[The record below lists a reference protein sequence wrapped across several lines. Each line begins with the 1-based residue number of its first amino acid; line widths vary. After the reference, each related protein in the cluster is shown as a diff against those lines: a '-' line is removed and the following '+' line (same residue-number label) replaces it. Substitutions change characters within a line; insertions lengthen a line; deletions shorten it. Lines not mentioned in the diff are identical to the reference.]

1 MWISLEALLF
11 MSAVGSFLV
20 HTTIPKLRQ
29 MFIKAGIFGIDLNK
43 RRPEPPDEPEKIPEA
58 TGVITGCVFLMV
70 TILLIPMTFSRYLVS
85 GNSSIDKSE
94 FPHSEFVMVLSALL
108 SISCML
114 LLGFADDVLDLRWRH
129 KLLLPTM
136 ASLPLLMVYYVT
148 YDRTDIVVPV
158 ILRPLLGTNVDL
170 SLLYYVYM
178 GMLAVFCTNAINIL
192 AGINGLEVG
201 QSVVIALSVVAF
213 NLGEMDGPLGHYH
226 RFSLYFLLPYLG
238 TTLPLLHHNWYP
250 SSVFAGDTFCYFS
263 GMTLAVVAILGHFSK
278 TLLLFFIPQVLN
290 FLYSVPQ
297 LFHLI
302 PCPRHRLPKYDP
314 ATDKVGMSMSVFKES
329 DLRWPGGFLLCAA
342 SSLRLVH
349 LRRFERDGERWMECN
364 NLTIINLCLKMIG
377 PMHERSLTIALLS
390 LQVACSIL
398 AFVIRYPLA
407 LFFYGEIVA

>member
-1 MWISLEALLF
+1 MWISLDTLLG
-11 MSAVGSFLV
+11 MSALGCFLV
-20 HTTIPKLRQ
+20 HSTIPKLRQ
-29 MFIKAGIFGIDLNK
+29 MFIKAHIFGIDLNK
-43 RRPEPPDEPEKIPEA
+43 RRPEPPDEPEKVPEA

-85 GNSSIDKSE
+85 GNSTVDKSD

-170 SLLYYVYM
+170 SILYYVYM

-238 TTLPLLHHNWYP
+238 TTLPLLYHNWYP

-278 TLLLFFIPQVLN
+278 TLLLFFIPQVAN
-290 FLYSVPQ
+290 FVYSVPQ
-297 LFHLI
+297 LFHLV

-314 ATDKVGMSMSVFKES
+314 ATDTVGMSMSVFKES
-329 DLRWPGGFLLCAA
+329 DLRWPGGLFLGAA
-342 SSLRLVH
+342 SSLGLAH
-349 LRRFERDGERWMECN
+349 LRRFERDGERWAECN
-364 NLTIINLCLKMIG
+364 NLTVINLALKMLG
-377 PMHERSLTIALLS
+377 PMHERSLTVLLLI
-390 LQVACSIL
+390 LQVACSLL